1 MKRFTIA
8 RLFGALALTA
18 SAFCLPTS
26 AGAQAWPTKNIRIV
40 LQFPPGGS
48 TDVVARILAQAL
60 TAKLGQTV
68 IVENKPGADGAIA
81 AEFVLRSEPD
91 GHTYF
96 LASNTPMMQVPLLKK
111 NPPYDPVN
119 SFTPISLVGR
129 YIYVLVTNP
138 NVPVK
143 TAAELL
149 SYAKAN
155 PGKLNYGSYSS
166 VTQLMYS
173 SIRDQ
178 AKVDMNVVNYK
189 GEGPTVNDILGGHIQ
204 LTFST
209 PTSTLAHIKDGKL
222 RALAILLPERVPYMP
237 DVPTV
242 AEAGLPP
249 LKPATFAALY
259 GPAKVPP
266 EIAKKMSDA
275 LKEVISSPEIRE
287 KVEKQGLKLEGST
300 PEWLGNFTKEQLG
313 IWRQAFDEAGMKP
326 E

>member
-1 MKRFTIA
+1 MKRFTLA

-18 SAFCLPTS
+18 SALCMP
-26 AGAQAWPTKNIRIV
+26 AAAHAQAWPTKNIRIV

-119 SFTPISLVGR
+119 SFTPITLVGR

-143 TAAELL
+143 TAAELIT
-149 SYAKAN
+149 YAKAN

-173 SIRDQ
+173 SMRDQ

-189 GEGPTVNDILGGHIQ
+189 GEGPTVNDLLGGHIQ

-209 PTSTLAHIKDGKL
+209 PTSTLAQIKEGKL

-300 PEWLGNFTKEQLG
+300 PEWLGHFTKDQLG

>member
-111 NPPYDPVN
+111 NPPYDPVS

-129 YIYVLVTNP
+129 YIYVLVTSP
-138 NVPVK
+138 NVPAK
-143 TAAELL
+143 TASELI